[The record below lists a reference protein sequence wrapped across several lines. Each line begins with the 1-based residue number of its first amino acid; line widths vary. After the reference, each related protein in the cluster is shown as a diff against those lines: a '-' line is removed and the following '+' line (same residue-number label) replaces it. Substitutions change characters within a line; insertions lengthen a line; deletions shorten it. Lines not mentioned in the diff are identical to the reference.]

1 MGRPVFGL
9 FGTFYS
15 QAHLSQRQVVPVCHA
30 LHNSFKNNNHSSSI
44 SEQYFDV
51 RAVNVALSDLLCT
64 SLRLTD
70 FFFISSFFFPLANKA
85 IIIIIKNPAL
95 MQLFRNKKF
104 CMLQNK
110 PTSSLLPR
118 EQDCTAVCSQAY
130 CSSLAESLC
139 RTSQC

>member
-30 LHNSFKNNNHSSSI
+30 LHNSFTNNNHSSSI

-70 FFFISSFFFPLANKA
+70 FYQFIFFPLANKA
-85 IIIIIKNPAL
+85 IIIKNPAL